1 LIDLGETRITRQGR
15 VGASTAEDPRVAA
28 HEAVDAALGG
38 APAHEGDLLVLF
50 ASVRYDLH
58 ALHAAVAERAAP
70 ARVIGTSTAGAF
82 AGDRSIDRGCVAALL
97 PGDGLS
103 IGIAHVAWDPAD
115 PAGSARS
122 AADQARLRAGE
133 HRAHSALL
141 LLADGIAARGREFAR
156 GVYDVTSALVPL
168 VGGAAGDDMQG
179 VATWTFGEGVAR
191 THGLTAVWIDADR
204 PIGVAAGHGFR
215 PVGTPHVVTKVDG
228 RRVLELD
235 GRPALEIYL
244 GELGGRLPAS
254 VAMQPH
260 HVPSHPLG
268 AITVSGRH
276 DLFPVAPS
284 GDVLVSR
291 TEVPEGTLIEVMC
304 TDAQGLVDGARHA
317 GLDAVAQLV
326 APPRLAL
333 AFSGVDRVPLL
344 GGVGDEQT
352 AGLLEG
358 LDGAPLAGFHAYGEF
373 ARRVGPGGFHM
384 TSVSV
389 LAL

>member
-1 LIDLGETRITRQGR
+1 
-15 VGASTAEDPRVAA
+15 
-28 HEAVDAALGG
+28 
-38 APAHEGDLLVLF
+38 
-50 ASVRYDLH
+50 
-58 ALHAAVAERAAP
+58 
-70 ARVIGTSTAGAF
+70 
-82 AGDRSIDRGCVAALL
+82 
-97 PGDGLS
+97 
-103 IGIAHVAWDPAD
+103 
-115 PAGSARS
+115 
-122 AADQARLRAGE
+122 
-133 HRAHSALL
+133 
-141 LLADGIAARGREFAR
+141 
-156 GVYDVTSALVPL
+156 
-168 VGGAAGDDMQG
+168 
-179 VATWTFGEGVAR
+179 
-191 THGLTAVWIDADR
+191 
-204 PIGVAAGHGFR
+204 
-215 PVGTPHVVTKVDG
+215 
-228 RRVLELD
+228 
-235 GRPALEIYL
+235 
-244 GELGGRLPAS
+244 
-254 VAMQPH
+254 
-260 HVPSHPLG
+260 
-268 AITVSGRH
+268 VSGRH

-304 TDAQGLVDGARHA
+304 TDVQGLVDGARHA

>member
-1 LIDLGETRITRQGR
+1 LIDLGETRATRTGR
-15 VGASTAEDPRVAA
+15 VGASTADDPRVAA
-28 HEAVDAALGG
+28 CEAVDAALGG
-38 APAHEGDLLVLF
+38 APAHEGDVLFLF

-58 ALHAAVAERAAP
+58 VLHAVVAERAAP
-70 ARVIGTSTAGAF
+70 ARVVGASTAGAF
-82 AGDRSIDRGCVAALL
+82 AGDRSVDRGCVAALL

-103 IGIAHVAWDPAD
+103 IGISHVAWNPAD
-115 PAGSARS
+115 PAASARA
-122 AADQARLRAGE
+122 AADQARLGAGE
-133 HRAHSALL
+133 HRVHSALL
-141 LLADGIAARGREFAR
+141 LLADGMGAYGREFAR

-179 VATWTFGEGVAR
+179 VGTWTFGEGIAR

-215 PVGTPHVVTKVDG
+215 PVGSPHVVTKVDG

-244 GELGGRLPAS
+244 GELGGRLPMS
-254 VAMQPH
+254 IGMQAH

-284 GDVLVSR
+284 GDVLACR
-291 TEVPEGTLIEVMC
+291 AEVPEGTLVEIMC
-304 TDAQGLVDGARHA
+304 TDPQGLVDGARHA
-317 GLDAVAQLV
+317 GLDAVAQLI

-344 GGVGDEQT
+344 GGSGDAQT
-352 AGLLEG
+352 VALLEG
-358 LDGAPLAGFHAYGEF
+358 LDDAPLAGFHAYGEF

>member
-1 LIDLGETRITRQGR
+1 MIDLGETRASRPGH
-15 VGASTAEDPRVAA
+15 VGTSTAEDPRVAA
-28 HEAVDAALGG
+28 CEAVDAALGG

-70 ARVIGTSTAGAF
+70 ARVVGASTAGAF
-82 AGDRSIDRGCVAALL
+82 ASAGSIDRGCVAALL

-103 IGIAHVAWDPAD
+103 IGISHVGWDPVD
-115 PAGSARS
+115 PAGSARA

-133 HRAHSALL
+133 QHDHSVLL
-141 LLADGIAARGREFAR
+141 LLADGLGAHGREFAR

-168 VGGAAGDDMQG
+168 IGGAAGDDMQG
-179 VATWTFGEGVAR
+179 VGTWTFGEGVAR

-215 PVGTPHVVTKVDG
+215 AVGSPHVVTKVDG

-244 GELGGRLPAS
+244 GELGGRLPRS
-254 VAMQPH
+254 VAMQAH
-260 HVPSHPLG
+260 HVPTHPLG

-284 GDVLVSR
+284 GDGLACR
-291 TEVPEGTLIEVMC
+291 TEVPEGTLVEVMC

-317 GLDAVAQLV
+317 GLDAVAHLV

-344 GGVGDEQT
+344 GGCADAQT

-373 ARRVGPGGFHM
+373 ARRIGPGGFHM